1 MNCAEK
7 GGKRKGAASLAVMF
21 FCCGPSGFVLVSSA
35 MKHESPT
42 PVTDDLSQARATR
55 NPLRKLY
62 YWTLH
67 WAATPYALPALA
79 ILSFAESSFFP
90 VPPDVLLIAL
100 CFSTP
105 TRWFKLALWCTL
117 ASVAGGLLG
126 YFIGWGLWE
135 TVGQPIVRM
144 YNGEAVVESVRAWY
158 ENYGFF
164 GVLAAAVTPIPYKV
178 FTIASGMM
186 SFDLLQFVLASTIG
200 RGMRF
205 SWWPGSFVC
214 SAQRSSPSW
223 NAISNWRPRFWSC
236 WPSWGSWRS
245 ST

>member
-1 MNCAEK
+1 
-7 GGKRKGAASLAVMF
+7 MF
-21 FCCGPSGFVLVSSA
+21 FCCDPCGFVLVSCA
-35 MKHESPT
+35 MKHESTT
-42 PVTDDLSQARATR
+42 PATDDLSQARATR

-79 ILSFAESSFFP
+79 FLSFAESSFFP

-105 TRWFKLALWCTL
+105 ARWFKLALWCTV

-135 TVGQPIVRM
+135 TVGHPIVRM
-144 YNGEAVVESVRAWY
+144 YNGESVVEAVRAWY

-205 SWWPGSFVC
+205 FLVAGLIRFFGAKIKPFMERHFELAASLLVVL
-214 SAQRSSPSW
+214 
-223 NAISNWRPRFWSC
+223 AILGFFAIKYL
-236 WPSWGSWRS
+236 
-245 ST
+245 

>member
-1 MNCAEK
+1 
-7 GGKRKGAASLAVMF
+7 MF
-21 FCCGPSGFVLVSSA
+21 FCCDPCGFMLLSSA
-35 MKHESPT
+35 MKHESTT
-42 PVTDDLSQARATR
+42 PVSDDLSQARATR

-79 ILSFAESSFFP
+79 VLSFAESSFFP

-105 TRWFKLALWCTL
+105 ARWFKLALWCTV

-144 YNGEAVVESVRAWY
+144 YNGESVVEAVRVWY
-158 ENYGFF
+158 EDYGFF
-164 GVLAAAVTPIPYKV
+164 GVLVAAVTPIPYKV

-186 SFDLLQFVLASTIG
+186 SFDLFQFVLASTIG

-205 SWWPGSFVC
+205 FLVAGLIRLFGAKIKPFMERHFELAASLLVVLAILGFV
-214 SAQRSSPSW
+214 
-223 NAISNWRPRFWSC
+223 AIKYL
-236 WPSWGSWRS
+236 
-245 ST
+245 